1 MVGPIAPIGRS
12 VSYGDYDRENALDWP
27 VASVQRRARRTRQLE
42 WRAAAGVRASDADPE
57 LQCAESVRY
66 AGLLGAAAVA
76 KDAAG
81 EDDELLVPGMELNVP
96 TAVLERIGE
105 SPRQRWRVVIVDLEL
120 DQRPAR
126 RHPGG
131 LPAGARAAPGRHV

>member
-1 MVGPIAPIGRS
+1 VPGVGLRFGAPTL
-12 VSYGDYDRENALDWP
+12 V
-27 VASVQRRARRTRQLE
+27 
-42 WRAAAGVRASDADPE
+42 
-57 LQCAESVRY
+57 
-66 AGLLGAAAVA
+66 AAAVA

-81 EDDELLVPGMELNVP
+81 EDDELLVPGMEVNVP
-96 TAVLERIGE
+96 TAVLEHIGE

-131 LPAGARAAPGRHV
+131 FLLGREPLRAATSDPPHR